1 MPRGHRFL
9 DPVSAR
15 GKFYGKKSVFWKLC
29 EARHLSCKKFQES
42 GTRFLW
48 QSSDCIVKCSF
59 TEGLPNV
66 FQIQPFVDM
75 RTQTKIMI
83 VVFTLTLAL
92 GALVLMYASDDVLRR
107 FRWYVLNDPLQLIAD
122 VTIGLR
128 TSGGLWYGW
137 ISLSAMIMVALIIK
151 LTMNAE
157 LRAFSNRL
165 VEAEVAKAELETLL
179 EDFQWK
185 ERHARAAKDV
195 AVKDLEETVTKF
207 MAAERQLM
215 ESQILLESQDR
226 ELTGLRS
233 QVNALTEQSGV
244 IVSPDLEEQ
253 RELRIELRK
262 KTELLQAKDSTIRQ
276 VEKNLTEKVQAL
288 ETQLGAKDKALR
300 ERDRE
305 LLTLNE
311 ELKIAQAAASQAKSS
326 LAEELR
332 KETQAL
338 QAKDSAMRDLE
349 KNLTAKVRALNA
361 QLVEKQ
367 QLLQNRSTELETLK
381 SEMNG
386 LSKQL
391 ADAASAR
398 ERADNVL
405 QQELKKKTELL
416 HSKDVAFKELRESA
430 NANLSALE
438 NQLNDKEKVLK
449 ERDKE
454 LEILKVQL
462 TRTGAA
468 RNQVETSLAEELRKE
483 RESLRAKDSALK
495 ELEKDWRAKL
505 HALET
510 QMTEKQE
517 LLQIRNTELE
527 ALKSEASLLKAR
539 MGEAA
544 LTKDRAEKALQQEL
558 KKKTELL
565 QSKDAAFKEL
575 ESNLSGRFHELEN
588 QLDEK
593 EAALKDRMTELD
605 ALRSQLTKMGSSQQE
620 VENLLRQQLGKAK
633 AVLEARDATIK
644 ELEERSTQTAKTLEH
659 QLREQEKLLSSR
671 DGELTALRSE
681 MGTLKTRL
689 SKTGPAP
696 ERAEGLLQLKTAN
709 ESGIKQL
716 EESSKRVRSL
726 ESLLSEKEDLLKA
739 NGEKLE
745 RLESELKEKRKELAR
760 HEIGVWQQIEK
771 RDLWKRRL
779 SKFGISLKD

>member
-1 MPRGHRFL
+1 
-9 DPVSAR
+9 
-15 GKFYGKKSVFWKLC
+15 
-29 EARHLSCKKFQES
+29 
-42 GTRFLW
+42 
-48 QSSDCIVKCSF
+48 
-59 TEGLPNV
+59 
-66 FQIQPFVDM
+66 M

-128 TSGGLWYGW
+128 TSSGLWYGW
-137 ISLSAMIMVALIIK
+137 ISLSAMIMIGLTIK
-151 LTMNAE
+151 LAMNAE

-179 EDFQWK
+179 EDSQWK

-195 AVKDLEETVTKF
+195 AMKDLEATVGKF

-215 ESQILLESQDR
+215 DNQELLESQER
-226 ELTGLRS
+226 ELVGLRS

-244 IVSPDLEEQ
+244 IVSPDLQEQ
-253 RELRIELRK
+253 RELRVELRK
-262 KTELLQAKDSTIRQ
+262 KTELLQAKDSSMRQ
-276 VEKNLTEKVQAL
+276 LEKNLTGKVQTL

-300 ERDRE
+300 ERDKE
-305 LLTLNE
+305 LATLNE
-311 ELKIAQAAASQAKSS
+311 ELSRARAATNQAESS
-326 LAEELR
+326 LAEEVR

-338 QAKDSAMRDLE
+338 QAKDSAMKDLE

-361 QLVEKQ
+361 QLIEKQ
-367 QLLQNRSTELETLK
+367 QLLQNRSTELEALK
-381 SEMNG
+381 TEMNG
-386 LSKQL
+386 LSKQVV
-391 ADAASAR
+391 DAASAR
-398 ERADNVL
+398 EHAEIVL

-416 HSKDVAFKELRESA
+416 QSKDAAFKELRESSTA
-430 NANLSALE
+430 NVYALE
-438 NQLNDKEKVLK
+438 NQLNDKEKLLK

-454 LEILKVQL
+454 LETLKVQL
-462 TRTGAA
+462 SRTGAA
-468 RNQVETSLAEELRKE
+468 KNQVEVSLAEELRKE

-495 ELEKDWRAKL
+495 ELEKDWRAKI
-505 HALET
+505 HALEA

-527 ALKSEASLLKAR
+527 ALKSEASLLTAR
-539 MGEAA
+539 VSEAS
-544 LTKDRAEKALQQEL
+544 LTKDRAEKVLQQEL

-575 ESNLSGRFHELEN
+575 ESNLSARFQDLEN
-588 QLDEK
+588 QLGEK
-593 EAALKDRMTELD
+593 EASLKDRTAELD

-620 VENLLRQQLGKAK
+620 VENLLRKELGKAK
-633 AVLEARDATIK
+633 AVLEAKDSTIK
-644 ELEERSTQTAKTLEH
+644 EVEERSNKTVNTLQH

-671 DGELTALRSE
+671 DGELAALRSE
-681 MGTLKTRL
+681 VGTLKTRL
-689 SKTGPAP
+689 SKAGSAT
-696 ERAEGLLQLKTAN
+696 ERAEGLQQGKMAN
-709 ESGIKQL
+709 ESVIKQL
-716 EESSKRVRSL
+716 EESSKRTRFL
-726 ESLLSEKEDLLKA
+726 ESMLSEKEELLKA

-760 HEIGVWQQIEK
+760 HEIEVWQQIEK
-771 RDLWKRRL
+771 RGLWKRRL